1 MQTILKTRKLTKRFG
16 KKLAVNEVNMEIK
29 KGDIYGFIG
38 KNGAGKTTLLRT
50 IVGLAAPT
58 SGTLE
63 LFNSADLDKGRR
75 KIGSVIEYPAFYPHF
90 TARQNLEIQKILLGN
105 VKDDEI
111 DEILKIVGLGDTA
124 NKKAKS
130 FSLGMKQRLAIAIAL
145 IGSPEFLILD
155 EPING
160 LDPTGVKDV
169 RDLILHLNKEL
180 GITVLISSHIL
191 EELSKVAT
199 RYGVIADGVLV
210 DQFSKKELETRV
222 QKFMEIEVDDI
233 EKATNII
240 KSNIETS
247 KIDVVDDKIRIY
259 DHLEDSGMINST
271 LSQNGV
277 IVKSLSSRG
286 EDYESYFIKL
296 IGGNVN
302 D

>member
-1 MQTILKTRKLTKRFG
+1 MQTILKTRRLTKSFG

-90 TARQNLEIQKILLGN
+90 TARKNLEIQKILLGN

-169 RDLILHLNKEL
+169 RDLILHLNKEF

-210 DQFSKKELETRV
+210 DQFSKKELEARV

-240 KSNIETS
+240 KSNIEIS
-247 KIDVVDDKIRIY
+247 KIDVVDNKIRIY

>member
-1 MQTILKTRKLTKRFG
+1 MQTILKTRRLTKSFG

-90 TARQNLEIQKILLGN
+90 TARKNLEIQKILLGN

-169 RDLILHLNKEL
+169 RDLILHLNKEF

-210 DQFSKKELETRV
+210 DQFSKKELEARV

-240 KSNIETS
+240 KSNIEIS